1 MGPELSFT
9 VPATVA
15 ERAPTMSW
23 LDDERQ
29 SHDMNGVGVS
39 EVLVECRGVVGLIT
53 LNRPEARNAL
63 SLEVQGQLREAF
75 ETLRSDDA
83 TRVIV
88 VTGAGDRAFVAG
100 ADIVKLRDYTRQTAL
115 TSQLQRTFDDIETA
129 QKPTIAALNGFALGA
144 GLELAMACDLRI
156 ASTTARLGLPET
168 QLGIIPGAGGT
179 QRLSRLAG
187 VGLALDLILTGRM
200 LTADEALH
208 AGLVSRVVEPEELL
222 PTAVEMAEAIAQRGP
237 LATQLARLAVRSG
250 SNADQATGQVIERL
264 AQAVLYETEDKQ
276 EGVEAFLAKRQ
287 AEFRGR

>member
-1 MGPELSFT
+1 M
-9 VPATVA
+9 
-15 ERAPTMSW
+15 
-23 LDDERQ
+23 
-29 SHDMNGVGVS
+29 S

-75 ETLRSDDA
+75 ETLRSDEA